1 MIEIIASLAASEAG
15 VQIKLMPFFFKVK
28 IAGGDIDIFPAWH
41 DGTFLWS
48 PWTTCLRC
56 SPNLLKQ
63 LVRKSFCGHDV
74 LVPADAEKFLML
86 KYGDDWRTPDPAW
99 QVRARPGVVY
109 PFDNLTFTE
118 ADHSRIVAA
127 ARRMAGSDKIGLVEL
142 HPTGDAGLQAGRGG
156 ASPKPRGG
164 RRGLQGAGG
173 HA

>member
-1 MIEIIASLAASEAG
+1 
-15 VQIKLMPFFFKVK
+15 
-28 IAGGDIDIFPAWH
+28 
-41 DGTFLWS
+41 
-48 PWTTCLRC
+48 
-56 SPNLLKQ
+56 
-63 LVRKSFCGHDV
+63 
-74 LVPADAEKFLML
+74 ML

-118 ADHSRIVAA
+118 ADHSRIVAT

-142 HPTGDAGLQAGRGG
+142 HPTGDAGFQAGRGG

-164 RRGLQGAGG
+164 RRGLQGARG